1 MALRSRGKKMSS
13 IDLRENERR
22 ILVALKELGGKTT
35 IERIVEATGLAYA
48 AVMRA
53 ALSLEDKKLVRINEK
68 KLTRFSLNDEGEKY
82 AEKGL
87 PERRLAEILM
97 SMGGEASISDVF
109 KAASIDNE
117 TATIALGWLIRK
129 GWAEMKTGERKLKIL
144 REPEIGSDEK
154 LLAMLKVAGTLI
166 LEDLDN
172 DLKEAFKILKSRKIL
187 IVGEGSVREVELTDD
202 GLKLLRKS
210 IEVVEEVTQLTPEL
224 IVTGKW
230 REKRILKYNIK
241 APAPRVWPGKKHPY
255 LRFLDEVREKLVAL
269 GFKEMNGPIVEVSFF
284 NCDGLYMPQ
293 DHPAREIHDMYLIKD
308 PEYGDLS
315 PYMKFLEQ
323 VKETHENGWKTGS
336 RGWGYKFS
344 LLMAARL
351 ILRSHT
357 TAVSVRTL
365 ISDDLE
371 IPGKYFAIA
380 RCYRPELMDKTHL
393 SEFNQVEGIVVGED
407 LTLRDLLGILERF
420 AIDIAGADKVRFRP
434 DYFPFTEP
442 SVELSAYKEGYGW
455 MEFGGS
461 GIFRPEVTLPL
472 GIDVPVLAWGLGV
485 DRLFMMRAGIN
496 DIRYLFTHNLDW
508 LRRREMI

>member
-1 MALRSRGKKMSS
+1 MISV
-13 IDLRENERR
+13 DLRENEKKV
-22 ILVALKELGGKTT
+22 LVALKDFGGKSVV
-35 IERIVEATGLAYA
+35 EKIVEVTGLAYA

-53 ALSLEDKKLVRINEK
+53 VLSLEDKKLVKMSERK
-68 KLTRFSLNDEGEKY
+68 VTRFSLNDEGKRY
-82 AEKGL
+82 ARDKL
-87 PERRLAEILM
+87 PERRLAETLIK
-97 SMGGEASISDVF
+97 MGGEASIGDVF
-109 KAASIDNE
+109 KAASMDNE
-117 TATIALGWLIRK
+117 MATIALGWLIRK
-129 GWAEMKTGERKLKIL
+129 GWAKMETGERKLKIL
-144 REPEIGSDEK
+144 RAPEVGSDEK
-154 LLAMLKVAGTLI
+154 LIAMLNAAGVLT

-172 DLKEAFKILKSRKIL
+172 SLKDAFKILKGRKIL
-187 IVGEGSVREVELTDD
+187 VVSEGSIKEVEITDE
-202 GLKLLRKS
+202 GWSLLKRG
-210 IEVVEEVTQLTPEL
+210 IEVVEEITQLTPEL

-230 REKRILKYNIK
+230 REKRILKYDIK

-269 GFKEMNGPIVEVSFF
+269 GFKEMNGPTVEISFF

-293 DHPAREIHDMYLIKD
+293 DHPAREIHDMYLVKD
-308 PEYGDLS
+308 PEYGDLN
-315 PYMKFLEQ
+315 PYMRLLEQ
-323 VKETHENGWKTGS
+323 VKETHENGWRTGS
-336 RGWGYKFS
+336 KGWGYKFS

-365 ISDDLE
+365 ISEDLE

-420 AIDIAGADKVRFRP
+420 AKDIAGADKVRFKP

-472 GIDVPVLAWGLGV
+472 GINVPVLAWGLGV
-485 DRLFMMRAGIN
+485 DRLFMMKAGVN
-496 DIRYLFTHNLDW
+496 DIRQLFTHDLNW
-508 LRRREMI
+508 LRRKEVV